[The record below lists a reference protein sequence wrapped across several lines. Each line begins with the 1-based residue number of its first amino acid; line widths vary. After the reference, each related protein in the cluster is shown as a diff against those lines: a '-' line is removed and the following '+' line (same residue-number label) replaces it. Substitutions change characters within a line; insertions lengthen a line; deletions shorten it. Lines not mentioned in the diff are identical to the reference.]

1 MPPKVAKKQA
11 NKGTEK
17 AAENSKNAKADKKAS
32 IEALKSKCSA
42 CSLDMPNPAT
52 YKQHFENKHP
62 KLPLPAELV
71 K

>member
-17 AAENSKNAKADKKAS
+17 AADNCKNAKAEKKAS
-32 IEALKSKCSA
+32 IEARKSKCSA
-42 CSLDMPNPAT
+42 CSQDMPNPAT
-52 YKQHFENKHP
+52 YKQHFEAKHP
-62 KLPLPAELV
+62 KLPLPAGL